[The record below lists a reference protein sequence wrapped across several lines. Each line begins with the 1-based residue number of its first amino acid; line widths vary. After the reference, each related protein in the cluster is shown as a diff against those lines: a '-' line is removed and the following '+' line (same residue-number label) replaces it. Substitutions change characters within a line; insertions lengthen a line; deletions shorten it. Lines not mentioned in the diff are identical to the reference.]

1 MAENKD
7 ALEIENKYLLKCL
20 PKETPNEVIDIEQV
34 YCRKN
39 NMWERVRMSI
49 SDFYG
54 TYYTHT
60 IKIFISKGI
69 NREIEKNITEAEY
82 SAFKYTA
89 SNTVGSKILYKKR
102 HVYNVGNYKWEIE
115 KNKKM
120 NYSLVIAE
128 FEKPSKT
135 FKVKKPKFLR
145 NLILCNVT
153 KNSKFSNRNLAFNL

>member
-49 SDFYG
+49 SDVYG

-69 NREIEKNITEAEY
+69 NREIEYRDWETDRKSTRLNSSH
-82 SAFKYTA
+82 SAK
-89 SNTVGSKILYKKR
+89 SR
-102 HVYNVGNYKWEIE
+102 
-115 KNKKM
+115 M
-120 NYSLVIAE
+120 
-128 FEKPSKT
+128 PS
-135 FKVKKPKFLR
+135 
-145 NLILCNVT
+145 
-153 KNSKFSNRNLAFNL
+153 SA